1 MDVSQIYNFF
11 LQKKKVFTDSRQVVQ
26 DGIFFALKGPS
37 FNGNQYAAAALAA
50 GAAYAV
56 IDEEQFATDDRCILV
71 DDVLAMLQQVAHH
84 HRKQLGL
91 PVICIVGSNGKTTTK
106 ELIAAVLS
114 KKFHVLATAGNF
126 NNHIGVPL
134 TLLRLTSEYEMAVIE
149 MGANHPGENALL
161 CDIAAPDYGLITNI
175 GKDHLEGFGSL
186 EGVAQASS
194 ELYYYLLKNG
204 GTAFV
209 NGNDEWL
216 MRMSARLSRRKIYAG
231 HYEDKRTAADY
242 KATLITAR
250 PDMRFSVE
258 GHDHP
263 ITSVLSGEYN
273 FDNIMAAVAIGQFF
287 EVPLPDIAAAVA
299 SYVPQNNRSQVL
311 HKKDCTVYLD
321 AYNANPSSME
331 LSLRNFA
338 ANRFQHAIAILGDMF
353 ELGSYSEAEHAHM
366 ASLASTLG
374 LQEVWLV
381 GKEFAPHAKGEGIR
395 SFLTTDDVK
404 AHLKNSHWKGY
415 HFFLKGSRGMKL
427 ESIPEVLD

>member
-1 MDVSQIYNFF
+1 MDVSQIYSLF

-37 FNGNQYAAAALAA
+37 FNGNLYALSALQA

-56 IDEEQFATDDRCILV
+56 VDEAAYANDPRCILV
-71 DDVLAMLQQVAHH
+71 DDVLAALQQLAHH
-84 HRKQLGL
+84 HRRQLAL
-91 PVICIVGSNGKTTTK
+91 PVIGIVGSNGKTTTK

-114 KKFHVLATAGNF
+114 QKFQVLATAGNF

-134 TLLRLTSEYEMAVIE
+134 TLLRLTADDQIAVIE
-149 MGANHPGENALL
+149 MGANHPGENAQL

-216 MRMSARLSRRKIYAG
+216 MRMAARLPKRIIYAG
-231 HYEDKRTAADY
+231 YYDDKKAAADY
-242 KATLITAR
+242 HATLITAR
-250 PDMRFSVE
+250 PDIKFSIE
-258 GHDHP
+258 AHGQP

-273 FDNIMAAVAIGQFF
+273 FDNIMAAIAIGRFF
-287 EVPLPDIAAAVA
+287 EVPLQGVA
-299 SYVPQNNRSQVL
+299 TAISAYVPQNNRSQVL
-311 HKKDCTVYLD
+311 HKKDCTVHLD

-338 ANRFQHAIAILGDMF
+338 ANRFEHSVAILGDMF
-353 ELGSYSEAEHAHM
+353 ELGAYSEAEHAHM
-366 ASLASTLG
+366 AALASSLG
-374 LQEVWLV
+374 LSEVWLV
-381 GKEFAPHAKGEGIR
+381 GKEFAPHATGKGVH
-395 SFLTTDDVK
+395 SFLTAEDVRNY
-404 AHLKNSHWKGY
+404 LKSKSWTGY
-415 HFFLKGSRGMKL
+415 HFFLKGSRGMRL
-427 ESIPEVLD
+427 ESIPEALD